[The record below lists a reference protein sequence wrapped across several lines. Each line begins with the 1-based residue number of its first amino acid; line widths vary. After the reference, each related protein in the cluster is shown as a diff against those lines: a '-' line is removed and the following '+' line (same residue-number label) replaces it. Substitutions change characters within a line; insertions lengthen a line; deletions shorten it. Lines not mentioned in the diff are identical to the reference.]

1 MTRRKRWSYSAGERP
16 HTVVVE
22 EREVGGTLRVR
33 AWDATKG
40 GGKGG
45 WVRRSLGHRDR
56 EAAKTYALERAA
68 KLSKGDADL
77 RQGKVT
83 LGQVFAL
90 YKSRR
95 TPRKSLKEQK
105 ADARRRELW
114 TSVLG
119 AGKDPHKVFL
129 SEWERF
135 IDFRTSGE
143 IDARGKAVA
152 EAERATVGTRS
163 VEADLKW
170 LRWVFNWA
178 AKWRTAQGQY
188 LMHENPVRGYEIPT
202 EKNPRRPVASTDRY
216 DAIRKIS
223 DQQQMEIRWN
233 GKRET
238 QRSYLSELLDI
249 VNGTGR
255 RISAVCQLRYE
266 DLRLSEG
273 PYGSIRWPADTD
285 KGGRES
291 CVPISPSVRHA
302 LDRVLRARPGIGFAP
317 LFPKPTDRALPL
329 SIHLASKWLREGEK
343 LAGLDTQS
351 GSLWHAYRRKWVTER
366 KHLPDVDVAAAGGW
380 KDTQALK
387 SAYQQADTETML
399 RVVLEAGELRE
410 VR

>member
-1 MTRRKRWSYSAGERP
+1 MARRKRWSYSAGERP

-22 EREVGGTLRVR
+22 EREAGGTLRVR
-33 AWDATKG
+33 AWDATRR

-56 EAAKTYALERAA
+56 EAAKTYALEQAA

-83 LGQVFAL
+83 LTQVFAL
-90 YKSRR
+90 YERHR
-95 TPRKSLKEQK
+95 TPRKSLKEQE
-105 ADARRRELW
+105 ADARRTELW
-114 TSVLG
+114 TRVLG
-119 AGKDPHKVFL
+119 SEKDPHKVFL

-143 IDARGKAVA
+143 IDARGKAVS
-152 EAERATVGTRS
+152 ETKRAKIRTRS

-170 LRWVFNWA
+170 LRWMFNWA
-178 AKWRTAQGQY
+178 MKWRTAQGQY
-188 LMHENPVRGYEIPT
+188 LMRENPVRGYEIPT
-202 EKNPRRPVASTDRY
+202 EKNPLRPVASTDRY
-216 DAIRKIS
+216 EAIRRVS

-233 GKRET
+233 GKREA

-285 KGGRES
+285 KEGRES
-291 CVPISPSVRHA
+291 CVPINPSVRHA
-302 LDRVLRARPGIGFAP
+302 LDRVLIDRPGIGSAP

-329 SIHLASKWLREGEK
+329 TTYLASKWLIEGEK
-343 LAGLDTQS
+343 LAGLDTQK

-380 KDTQALK
+380 KDTQSLK
-387 SAYQQADTETML
+387 TAYQQADTATML

>member
-1 MTRRKRWSYSAGERP
+1 MARRKRWSYSAGERP

-22 EREVGGTLRVR
+22 EREAGGTLRVR
-33 AWDATKG
+33 AWDATRR

-56 EAAKTYALERAA
+56 EAAKTYALEQAT

-83 LGQVFAL
+83 LTQVFAL
-90 YKSRR
+90 YKRHR
-95 TPRKSLKEQK
+95 TPRKSLKEQE
-105 ADARRRELW
+105 ADARRTELW
-114 TSVLG
+114 TRVLG
-119 AGKDPHKVFL
+119 SEKDPHKVFL

-135 IDFRTSGE
+135 IDSRTSGE
-143 IDARGKAVA
+143 IDARGKAVS
-152 EAERATVGTRS
+152 ETKRAKIRTRS

-170 LRWVFNWA
+170 LRWMFNWA
-178 AKWRTAQGQY
+178 MKWRTAQGQY
-188 LMHENPVRGYEIPT
+188 LMRENPVRGYEIPT
-202 EKNPRRPVASTDRY
+202 EKNPLRPVASTDRY
-216 DAIRKIS
+216 EAIRRVS

-233 GKRET
+233 GKREA

-285 KGGRES
+285 KEGRES
-291 CVPISPSVRHA
+291 CVPINPSVRHA
-302 LDRVLRARPGIGFAP
+302 LDRVLIDRPGIGSAP

-329 SIHLASKWLREGEK
+329 TTYLASKWLIEGEK
-343 LAGLDTQS
+343 LAGLDTQK

-380 KDTQALK
+380 KDTQSLK

>member
-1 MTRRKRWSYSAGERP
+1 MARRKRWSYSAGQKP

-22 EREVGGTLRVR
+22 EREVGGALRVR
-33 AWDATKG
+33 AWDATRRG
-40 GGKGG
+40 GRGD
-45 WVRRSLGHRDR
+45 WVRRSLGHSDK
-56 EAAKTYALERAA
+56 EAAKSYALEQAA
-68 KLSKGDADL
+68 KLTKGDAEL
-77 RQGKVT
+77 RQGKVS
-83 LGQVFAL
+83 LAQVFAL
-90 YKSRR
+90 YRRHR

-105 ADARRRELW
+105 ADVRRIELW
-114 TSVLG
+114 TRVLG

-135 IDFRTSGE
+135 IDSRTSGE
-143 IDARGKAVA
+143 IDAKGRTVSAVT
-152 EAERATVGTRS
+152 RSPVRTRS

-178 AKWRTAQGQY
+178 AKWSTPQGQY
-188 LMHENPVRGYEIPT
+188 LMKENPVRGYEIPS
-202 EKNPRRPVASTDRY
+202 EKNPMRPVASTDRY
-216 DAIRKIS
+216 EAIRNVS

-233 GKRET
+233 GKREG

-255 RISAVCQLRYE
+255 RISAVCQIRYE
-266 DLRLSEG
+266 DLRLSQG

-285 KGGRES
+285 KEGRES
-291 CVPISPSVRHA
+291 CVPISPNVRRA
-302 LDRVLRARPGIGFAP
+302 IDRVLKDRPGIGSAP
-317 LFPKPTDRALPL
+317 LFPKPTDRAVPI
-329 SIHLASKWLREGEK
+329 STFLASKWLIEGEK
-343 LAGLDTQS
+343 LAGLDTQK

-380 KDTQALK
+380 KNTVSLK
-387 SAYQQADTETML
+387 TAYQQADAETIL

>member
-1 MTRRKRWSYSAGERP
+1 M
-16 HTVVVE
+16 
-22 EREVGGTLRVR
+22 RVR
-33 AWDATKG
+33 AWDATRR

-56 EAAKTYALERAA
+56 EAAKTYALEQAT

-83 LGQVFAL
+83 LAQVFAL
-90 YKSRR
+90 YKRHR
-95 TPRKSLKEQK
+95 TPRKSLKEQE
-105 ADARRRELW
+105 ADARRTELW
-114 TSVLG
+114 TRVLG
-119 AGKDPHKVFL
+119 SEKDPHQVFL
-129 SEWERF
+129 SEWERL
-135 IDFRTSGE
+135 IDSRTSGE
-143 IDARGKAVA
+143 IDARGKAVPRTK
-152 EAERATVGTRS
+152 RATIRTRS

-188 LMHENPVRGYEIPT
+188 LMRENPVRGYEIPT
-202 EKNPRRPVASTDRY
+202 EKNPLRPVASTDRY
-216 DAIRKIS
+216 EAIRKVS

-233 GKRET
+233 AKREA

-285 KGGRES
+285 KEGGES
-291 CVPISPSVRHA
+291 CVPINPSVRQA
-302 LDRVLRARPGIGFAP
+302 LDRVLRDRPRIGSAP
-317 LFPKPTDRALPL
+317 LFPKPTDRALP
-329 SIHLASKWLREGEK
+329 ITTYLASKWLREGEK
-343 LAGLDTQS
+343 LAGLDTQK

-366 KHLPDVDVAAAGGW
+366 KYLPDVDVAAAGGW
-380 KDTQALK
+380 KDTQSLK
-387 SAYQQADTETML
+387 FAYQQADTETML

-410 VR
+410 VL